1 MISPYIQIK
10 KVLGDRLKENEP
22 LARYTTFK
30 IGGSADLYYEA
41 KTVEEL
47 TIVVSIARK
56 NGIGVFVI
64 GGGSNILISDNGV
77 RGLVVKNST
86 NHIIIRGAKGMIKRQ
101 QSQRIVYVEVDSGVM
116 INTLVR
122 YTIEE
127 GLQGLEMH
135 LGLPGTVGGALY
147 MNSKWTKPA
156 GYVGDALYQATIVT
170 PKGDVTVVPTSYFHF
185 GYDQSS
191 IQHTGDIVT
200 KAVFALNRDDPSVL
214 WETANASIAY
224 RRETQPQGVFS
235 PGCTFKNMSKAQA
248 LSIPTPNHTTSAGFL
263 LDNAGLKGYTVGD
276 AQISPI
282 HANFIINLGNA
293 TSQDVIAVIEYA
305 RKAVEQQFG
314 VRLEEEI
321 VRIGEM

>member
-1 MISPYIQIK
+1 MISPYEQVK
-10 KVLGDRLKENEP
+10 NVLGDRLKENEP

-30 IGGSADLYYEA
+30 IGGPADLFYEA
-41 KTVEEL
+41 RTGEEL
-47 TIVVSIARK
+47 TFVVSIARK
-56 NGIGVFVI
+56 TGIGVFVF
-64 GGGSNILISDNGV
+64 GGGSNILIAEKGI

-86 NHIIIRGAKGMIKRQ
+86 KHIVIRGAKGMIKRQ
-101 QSQRIVYVEVDSGVM
+101 QSQRVVYVEVDSGVM

-156 GYVGDALYQATIVT
+156 GYVGDTLYQATIVT
-170 PKGDVTVVPTSYFHF
+170 PKGEVMVEPKSYFHF
-185 GYDQSS
+185 GYDQS
-191 IQHTGDIVT
+191 ILQHTGDIVT
-200 KAVFALNRDDPSVL
+200 KAIFALNPDEKSAL
-214 WETANASIAY
+214 WERANASIRY
-224 RRETQPQGVFS
+224 RRESQPQGVFS
-235 PGCTFKNMSKAQA
+235 AGCTFKNISKAQA
-248 LSIPTPNHTTSAGFL
+248 LSIPTPNHTTSAGNL
-263 LDNAGLKGYTVGD
+263 LDHAGLKGFTIGD

-282 HANFIINLGNA
+282 HANFIINRGKA

-305 RKAVEQQFG
+305 KKAVEQQFG